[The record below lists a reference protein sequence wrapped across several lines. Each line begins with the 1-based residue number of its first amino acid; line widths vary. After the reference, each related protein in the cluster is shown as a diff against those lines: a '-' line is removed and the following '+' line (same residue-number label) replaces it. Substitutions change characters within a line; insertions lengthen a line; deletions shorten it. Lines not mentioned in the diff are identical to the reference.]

1 MIFLKPED
9 YSDFKYTKINV
20 PITLNECPSDHK
32 SSSYLLDVNCDSF
45 SQHNCYIGTQRIER
59 LTIQRAEKADSL
71 DSQIFA
77 KWNVELEIAEV
88 KTEDEVIEILDKLC
102 DMFSIT
108 FIKEYGAFQHS
119 GFEGFSYRAMDVR
132 RRYAGEDGRFGDT
145 VFNKYCGMVF
155 TRNLSIV
162 QQNIFTLPE
171 TIKDKPE
178 KYIELE
184 TAFLTAMKCR
194 DEVSRYILLYY
205 MFELMYKTG
214 EYQKMKEKYE
224 PGNNTQGALN
234 HNKKCPKDEKSAKR
248 SELLC
253 LYLQQVFGVIEYSYF
268 DQTYKLDSE
277 ILFKIITVRNK
288 LAHDADIAAVS
299 SVLYGHML
307 PILQQVLNNIEAQV

>member
-9 YSDFKYTKINV
+9 YSNFKYTKINV

-32 SSSYLLDVNCDSF
+32 SSSYLLDVNCNSF
-45 SQHNCYIGTQRIER
+45 SQQNCYIGTQKIER
-59 LTIQRAEKADSL
+59 LTIQRAEKADASN
-71 DSQIFA
+71 SQTFA
-77 KWNVELEIAEV
+77 KWKVELEIAEV

-102 DMFSIT
+102 DMLSIA

-119 GFEGFSYRAMDVR
+119 GFEGFSYRTMDVR

-145 VFNKYCGMVF
+145 VFNRYCGMVS

-171 TIKDKPE
+171 SIKDKPE

-184 TAFLTAMKCR
+184 KAFLTAMKSR

-214 EYQKMKEKYE
+214 EYQKLKEKYE
-224 PGNNTQGALN
+224 PANKTSGASDEDDKCRKS
-234 HNKKCPKDEKSAKR
+234 NKKR
-248 SELLC
+248 SELLYQ
-253 LYLQQVFGVIEYSYF
+253 YLHQVFGIVEYYHF
-268 DQTYKLDSE
+268 DQTYKLDPE

-288 LAHDADIAAVS
+288 LAHDADISAVS
-299 SVLYGHML
+299 SVMYGHML